1 MFGTFGML
9 PFYYRLCHDSS
20 SSSSSSNVCSILGNL
35 AESQKSLMTPR
46 FKQSHR
52 KTSIRNPLPKPSCV
66 QIIAKI
72 YQWSILVSQF
82 QINPQVDWRHIYVY
96 IYILYMYLILS
107 RYTYVFDVWQLV
119 YFLDMLSCFVQF
131 NLQSLCNLTM
141 AFSANF
147 QLAFCSIVFIWMF
160 PKIVA
165 HPKSSILLGF
175 SIINHPFWGT
185 PIFGNIH
192 LF

>member
-1 MFGTFGML
+1 MCPDHCQNLSVIHFGESISNQSTG
-9 PFYYRLCHDSS
+9 RL
-20 SSSSSSNVCSILGNL
+20 
-35 AESQKSLMTPR
+35 
-46 FKQSHR
+46 
-52 KTSIRNPLPKPSCV
+52 KTYIC
-66 QIIAKI
+66 
-72 YQWSILVSQF
+72 
-82 QINPQVDWRHIYVY
+82 

-185 PIFGNIH
+185 PIFGNIQFILDSLLH
-192 LF
+192 VKLLINCYIDTENPRDVFEKTALYL